1 MSYGINDLK
10 VFVAV
15 AEGGNLSAAARRMKL
30 TPAAVSAVLKRL
42 EAAVGARLLER
53 SSRACRLT
61 DAGGVFLDAAR
72 HSLETLR
79 GAEAAVQARVRE
91 PSGLV
96 RISAPTDLAR
106 SLLGEWLDEFQQR
119 HPKVALS
126 LTVSDSVQD
135 LLSDSLDVAVRY
147 GRLPDSALVAKPL
160 RMTRRLTC
168 ASPDYLARHGTPRV
182 PADLAQHNCLRFSVG
197 GRLDSVWQY
206 SDGGEGETLV
216 RQRVSGDRA
225 SDDSALV
232 KLWALQGR
240 GLINKSDLDLVREIE
255 TGWLVPV
262 LQDFPGP
269 KIPLSLVFASTR
281 QMPAAVRVLADFLVE
296 RATAAVLPA

>member
-42 EAAVGARLLER
+42 EATVGARLVER

-79 GAEAAVQARVRE
+79 DAEAALQTRVRE

-126 LTVSDSVQD
+126 LTVSDSVLD

-160 RMTRRLTC
+160 RMTRRITC
-168 ASPDYLARHGTPRV
+168 ASPDYLARHGTPQV
-182 PADLAQHNCLRFSVG
+182 PADLAHHNCLRFSVG

-206 SDGGEGETLV
+206 GEGETLV
-216 RQRVSGDRA
+216 RQRVGGDRA

-281 QMPAAVRVLADFLVE
+281 QMPAAVRALADFLVE
-296 RATAAVLPA
+296 RATAVSVPA